1 MPTYAK
7 AITAGVISL
16 LGSLAVAA
24 TDNSITLGEALTAT
38 SFAAAAFGAVYGI
51 RNGEG

>member
-1 MPTYAK
+1 MPTFAK
-7 AITAGVISL
+7 AITAAVISG

-24 TDNSITLGEALTAT
+24 VDNSIVLGEALTAA